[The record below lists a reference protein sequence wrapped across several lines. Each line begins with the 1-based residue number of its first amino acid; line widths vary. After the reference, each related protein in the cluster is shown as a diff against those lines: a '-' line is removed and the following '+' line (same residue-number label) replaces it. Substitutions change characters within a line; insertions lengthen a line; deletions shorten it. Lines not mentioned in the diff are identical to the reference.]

1 MKVAVIGCTH
11 AGTAAIVNTV
21 SFHPE
26 AQITVYERN
35 DNISFLSCGIALYV
49 GGVVEDAKGLFYSSP
64 EALAEK
70 GVTTKMQH
78 DVIDVDFEKKEL
90 TVKNL
95 QTGETFKDTYD
106 KLIITSG
113 SWPIT
118 PPIEGIKLDNILLS
132 KNYNH
137 ANEIIAKEKNVKNVV
152 VIGAG
157 YIGVELVEAFEEN
170 GKNVTLIDSMDRI
183 LNKYLDEEFTAP
195 TQASLEAHGIKLALN
210 QTVNKFE
217 GEDGKVTRVI
227 TDKGSYEADLVILCI
242 GFRPSTELFAGKLNM
257 MPNGAIIVDEYM
269 QTSVK
274 DVFAAG
280 DCCGVKYNPTG
291 EQVYI
296 PLATNAIRMGLLV
309 AKNLKTPTMKH
320 LGTQA
325 TSAIKIYENHIAAS
339 GMTEEAVKDAGIA
352 YKAVLVRDAYRPEF
366 MPTSE
371 EALLKVV
378 YREDNREILGAQ
390 IYSTVNLAQM
400 MNTMSVV
407 IQNKMTIDELAL
419 VDFFFLPHY
428 DKPWSILNIAGIQAQ
443 SQL

>member
-1 MKVAVIGCTH
+1 MKVSVIGCTH

-21 SFHPE
+21 NLHPD

-49 GGVVEDAKGLFYSSP
+49 GGVVKDAQGLFYSSP

-70 GVTTKMQH
+70 GVSTKMQH
-78 DVIDVDFEKKEL
+78 DVVDVDFEKKEL

-95 QTGETFKDTYD
+95 ITGEVFKDAYD

-113 SWPIT
+113 SWPIQ
-118 PPIEGIKLDNILLS
+118 PPIEGIGMENIMLS

-137 ANEIIAKEKNVKNVV
+137 SNDIIEKAKDAKNVV
-152 VIGAG
+152 VVGAG

-170 GKNVTLIDSMDRI
+170 GKNVTLIDSVDRI
-183 LNKYLDEEFTAP
+183 LNKYLDEEFTSV
-195 TQASLEAHGIKLALN
+195 TQASLEAHGVKMALG
-210 QTVNKFE
+210 QTVNRFE
-217 GEDGKVTRVI
+217 GENGKVTKVI
-227 TDKGSYEADLVILCI
+227 TDKGSYDADLVILCI
-242 GFRPSTELFAGKLNM
+242 GFKPSTELFRGKLDM
-257 MPNGAIIVDEYM
+257 MPNGAIIVDAYM
-269 QTSVK
+269 QTSAK

-309 AKNLKTPTMKH
+309 AKNLKQPVMKH

-325 TSAIKIYENHIAAS
+325 TSAIKVYENHIAAS
-339 GMTEEAVKDAGIA
+339 GMTEEAVIAAGIP

-366 MPTSE
+366 MPTAE

-378 YREDNREILGAQ
+378 YRADNREVLGAQ
-390 IYSTVNLAQM
+390 IHSTVNLAQM

-419 VDFFFLPHY
+419 IDFFFLPHY
-428 DKPWSILNIAGIQAQ
+428 DKPWSLLNIAGIQAQ
-443 SQL
+443 TQI

>member
-21 SFHPE
+21 ALHPE

-49 GGVVEDAKGLFYSSP
+49 GGVVEDPHGLFYSSP

-78 DVIDVDFEKKEL
+78 DVTDVDLDNKVIS
-90 TVKNL
+90 VKNL
-95 QTGETFKDTYD
+95 QTGEEFKDSYD
-106 KLIITSG
+106 KLIVTSG
-113 SWPIT
+113 SWPIV
-118 PPIEGIKLDNILLS
+118 PPIEGIKLENILLS

-137 ANEIIAKEKNVKNVV
+137 SNDIIAKAKDAKNVV
-152 VIGAG
+152 VVGAG
-157 YIGVELVEAFEEN
+157 YIGVELIEAFEEN
-170 GKNVTLIDSMDRI
+170 GKNVTLIDSLDRV
-183 LNKYLDEEFTAP
+183 LSKYLDEEFTSV
-195 TQASLEAHGIKLALN
+195 TQKSLEEHHIKLALG
-210 QTVNKFE
+210 QTVCQFE
-217 GEDGKVTRVI
+217 GENGKVKRVV
-227 TDKGSYEADLVILCI
+227 TDKGTYDADLVILCI
-242 GFRPSTELFAGKLNM
+242 GFKPSTELFKGKLDM

-274 DVFAAG
+274 DVYAAG

-291 EQVYI
+291 EHVYI

-309 AKNLKTPTMKH
+309 AKNLKTPTVKH

-325 TSAIKIYENHIAAS
+325 TSAIKIYENHMAAS
-339 GMTEEAVKDAGIA
+339 GMTEEAAKAAGIP
-352 YKAVLVRDAYRPEF
+352 YKAVVVRDAYRPEF
-366 MPTSE
+366 MPTAE
-371 EALLKVV
+371 QAILKVV
-378 YREDNREILGAQ
+378 YRADNREILGAQ
-390 IYSTVNLAQM
+390 IHSTVNLAQM

-428 DKPWSILNIAGIQAQ
+428 DKPWSLLNIAGIQAE
-443 SQL
+443 

>member
-1 MKVAVIGCTH
+1 MKVIVIGCTH

-21 SFHPE
+21 NLHPE

-49 GGVVEDAKGLFYSSP
+49 GGVVQDPHGLFYSSP

-78 DVIDVDFEKKEL
+78 DVIDVDMEAKTVK
-90 TVKNL
+90 VKNL
-95 QTGETFKDTYD
+95 VTGEVIEDSYD
-106 KLIITSG
+106 KLILTSG

-118 PPIEGIKLDNILLS
+118 PPIEGIQMENIMLS
-132 KNYNH
+132 KNYQHSND
-137 ANEIIAKEKNVKNVV
+137 IIARASDAQKVIVV
-152 VIGAG
+152 GAG

-170 GKNVTLIDSMDRI
+170 GKEVTLIDSVDRI
-183 LNKYLDEEFTAP
+183 LNKYLDEEFTTV
-195 TQASLEAHGIKLALN
+195 TQASLESHGVKLALG
-210 QTVNKFE
+210 QTVSRFE
-217 GEDGKVTRVI
+217 GENGKVKRVI

-242 GFRPSTELFAGKLNM
+242 GFRPSTDLFKGQLDM

-274 DVFAAG
+274 DVYAAG
-280 DCCGVKYNPTG
+280 DCCAVKYNPTG
-291 EQVYI
+291 EHVYI

-309 AKNLKTPTMKH
+309 AKNLKQPVMKH

-325 TSAIKIYENHIAAS
+325 TSAIKIYDNHIAAS
-339 GMTEEAVKDAGIA
+339 GMTEEAVKAAGIP
-352 YKAVLVRDAYRPEF
+352 YQSVLVKDAYRPEF
-366 MPTSE
+366 MPTAE
-371 EALLKVV
+371 QALLKVV
-378 YREDNREILGAQ
+378 YRADDRVILGAQ
-390 IYSTVNLAQM
+390 IHSTVNLAQM

-428 DKPWSILNIAGIQAQ
+428 DKPWSLLNIAGIQAQ
-443 SQL
+443 TKA